1 MKRRI
6 VWVIVILAAYL
17 IGRVVQS
24 MVDVKNAETQAA
36 AFDTALERYLDL
48 KGLQGSSAEPYL
60 HGKLLLIDTERRA
73 VDQWVYPKLPKAL
86 RSRSPEEVGT
96 VGLVTWGW
104 EQVGV
109 YVGDGTKEETGKAY
123 VSTVEVALVDPATR
137 TVIGRI
143 FLQGEPPAGGLTRKG
158 DYRSERPMFK
168 LLQYL
173 EPLPRR

>member
-36 AFDTALERYLDL
+36 
-48 KGLQGSSAEPYL
+48 AEPYL

-143 FLQGEPPAGGLTRKG
+143 SLQGEPPAGGLTRKG

-173 EPLPRR
+173 ETLPRR